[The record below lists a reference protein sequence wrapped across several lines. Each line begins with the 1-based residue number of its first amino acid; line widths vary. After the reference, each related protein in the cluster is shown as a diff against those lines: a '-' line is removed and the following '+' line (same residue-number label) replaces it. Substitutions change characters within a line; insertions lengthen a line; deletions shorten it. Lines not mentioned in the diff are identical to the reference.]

1 MGIPDIEKTHPHPVT
16 SITGHVDAALE
27 FLQAE
32 GTTAAVSTID
42 ERKLVRKIDCMI
54 MPLMWACYNL
64 QYLDKVLIILWG
76 VMTTL
81 NCTASTFGGLM
92 TLRILLGVFESAIA
106 PALIL
111 ITSMWYKRHEQPIRM
126 AAWYIGTGTASIMGG
141 LVAYGL
147 LFYSADKFRSWQLL
161 FLIIGLVT
169 VVVGVAVIVFLPD
182 NPMSSRLSH
191 AEKICAI
198 ERLRENKTGIENKR
212 FKKEQFYEVFTD
224 PQTYL
229 IAVVVAAMDVLNAAG
244 SSFSALIIQSFGSTT
259 KQTELLSIPGGV
271 ISVVSILIGNY
282 IAGRTNQRCLV
293 AIISFAIGL
302 AGSCLMTFVSGKAI
316 RLAGNY
322 LMSCSGPA
330 LPLIFENARRDRAQE
345 GVLVQHQENSEFLD
359 LTDRQNREFR
369 VSSARSIRTS
379 RRIRY

>member
-1 MGIPDIEKTHPHPVT
+1 MQSCLLTPV
-16 SITGHVDAALE
+16 V
-27 FLQAE
+27 
-32 GTTAAVSTID
+32 
-42 ERKLVRKIDCMI
+42 
-54 MPLMWACYNL
+54 
-64 QYLDKVLIILWG
+64 ILWG

-330 LPLIFENARRDRAQE
+330 LPLMMRGYMPAKIAIVGTTSVAIVFSVALLLYYSFENARRDRAQE

-369 VSSARSIRTS
+369 LNFDILAWGMG
-379 RRIRY
+379 